1 MTRHTSFVL
10 AGTLAALAA
19 SAAAQAPVHRQDTVV
34 AFETEKGT
42 IELELDSVRAPAT
55 AANFLRYVD
64 GGFFDGGTVNRAV
77 RRDNTVRHDVEI
89 QVIQFQIDEA
99 RSRQAFP
106 PIPLERTSV
115 TGVTH
120 VDGTI
125 SMARGGPDTAT
136 GSFSIVIGDQPEMDF
151 GGRRNP
157 DGQGFAAFGHVV
169 RGMDVVKAIHAS
181 PTGKAGPYGTESLAP
196 PIRILKAYRRTPAAA
211 PAAQARTFDVVIA
224 NGRVVDGTGAPW
236 FKADVGITG
245 DRITAIGNLSSARA
259 LTRIDAAGQV
269 VAPGFIDLLGQSEF
283 NVLVDSRAASKIT
296 QGITTEITGEGASIA
311 PVNEA
316 MKADRKA
323 SYDHFGITQDWATLD
338 EYFAR
343 LTKSTTAINVGTF
356 VGSGGLR
363 DYVIGK
369 ADRVATAA
377 EMAKMKALV
386 AEAMAHGAL
395 GLSSSLQ
402 YVPNR
407 FSTTDELVEL
417 AKVAAA
423 HGGIYITHQRSE
435 ANKVFESVDEVLA
448 IAERADIPTEIWHL
462 KTAYKANWGKMTEV
476 LRRIEAARAR
486 GLRVSANIYPYDRA
500 SNGLEAC
507 LPVWVREGGT
517 DAMLKRLQD
526 PDTRARVKRDM
537 DDPNAPFENQWF
549 GSGGP
554 AGVMLSSVL
563 DPALRKYEGM
573 SFDAIGKAMG
583 KDPRDAAIDLV
594 IADKAES
601 SVIIS
606 IMRESDVIEAMRTP
620 WVSFD
625 TDSGARA
632 EDGRLSESKSHPRAW
647 GTFTRLLGKYVRQD
661 GVLTLEEAVRKMT
674 SQAAIRVGITDRG
687 LVRPGMMADLVVFDP
702 ATVADRA
709 TFEQPN
715 RYSVGVRH
723 VLVNG
728 KAVVANGAITNERP
742 GRALRGPGYRGER

>member
-1 MTRHTSFVL
+1 MSAIRVASISRPFLVV
-10 AGTLAALAA
+10 AAALVL
-19 SAAAQAPVHRQDTVV
+19 SSGCSRP
-34 AFETEKGT
+34 
-42 IELELDSVRAPAT
+42 T
-55 AANFLRYVD
+55 AA
-64 GGFFDGGTVNRAV
+64 
-77 RRDNTVRHDVEI
+77 
-89 QVIQFQIDEA
+89 
-99 RSRQAFP
+99 
-106 PIPLERTSV
+106 
-115 TGVTH
+115 
-120 VDGTI
+120 
-125 SMARGGPDTAT
+125 
-136 GSFSIVIGDQPEMDF
+136 
-151 GGRRNP
+151 
-157 DGQGFAAFGHVV
+157 
-169 RGMDVVKAIHAS
+169 
-181 PTGKAGPYGTESLAP
+181 PTLS
-196 PIRILKAYRRTPAAA
+196 AAA
-211 PAAQARTFDVVIA
+211 PAAQVRTFDVVIA

-236 FKADVGITG
+236 FRADVGITG

-259 LTRIDAAGQV
+259 ATRIDATGQV

-296 QGITTEITGEGASIA
+296 QGITTEITGEGVSIA
-311 PVNEA
+311 PVDDR

-323 SYDHFGITQDWATLD
+323 SYDAFGITQDWLTLD
-338 EYFAR
+338 QYFAR
-343 LTKSTTAINVGTF
+343 LATSTTAVNIGTF

-363 DYVIGK
+363 DYVVGK
-369 ADRVATAA
+369 DDRAATAA

-386 AEAMAHGAL
+386 AEAMAQGAL

-402 YVPNR
+402 YIPNR
-407 FSTTDELVEL
+407 YSTTDELVEL
-417 AKVAAA
+417 AKVAAE

-435 ANKVFESVDEVLA
+435 ANRIFESIDEVLA

-476 LRRIEAARAR
+476 LRRIEAARAK
-486 GLRVSANIYPYDRA
+486 GLRVSANVDPYDRA
-500 SNGLEAC
+500 SNGLDAC

-517 DAMLKRLQD
+517 EAMLKRLQD

-573 SFDAIGKAMG
+573 SFDAIGTAMG

-606 IMRESDVIEAMRTP
+606 IMRESDVIDAMRTP

-632 EDGRLSESKSHPRAW
+632 EDGPMSVSKSHPRAW
-647 GTFTRLLGKYVRQD
+647 GTFTRVLGKYVRQE
-661 GVLTLEEAVRKMT
+661 GVLTLEDAVRKMT

-702 ATVADRA
+702 ATVADVA

-715 RYSVGVRH
+715 HYSIGVRH
-723 VLVNG
+723 VFVNG
-728 KAVVANGAITNERP
+728 QAVVANGAITKARP
-742 GRALRGPGYRGER
+742 GRALRGPGYQAKAR